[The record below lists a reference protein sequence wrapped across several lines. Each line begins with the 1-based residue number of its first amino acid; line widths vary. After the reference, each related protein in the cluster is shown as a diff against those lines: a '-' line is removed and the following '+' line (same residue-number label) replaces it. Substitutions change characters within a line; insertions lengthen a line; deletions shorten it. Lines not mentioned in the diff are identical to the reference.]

1 MITVK
6 TREQIELM
14 RKSSRIVR
22 DTLELLCEKAKEGMT
37 TYELDKS
44 AYEYIVSQGA
54 KPSFLGYHGFP
65 ASICVSVNDVVVHGI
80 PNKKQF
86 LREGDVVSFDVGAVK
101 DGWHGD
107 AARTVG
113 IGKIDKFKQ
122 QLIDETKR
130 CFFEAV
136 KVVRPL
142 SRLGDIG
149 AAVQRHAE
157 SFGYGVV
164 REMVGHGIGREMHES
179 PDVPNYGVR
188 GRGMRLEEG
197 MVIAIEPMINMGT
210 HKVVFDADGWTVRT
224 EDGAVS
230 AHYENTV
237 AVTADGYDILSL

>member
-149 AAVQRHAE
+149 AAVHRHAE

>member
-122 QLIDETKR
+122 QLIDETKQ

-136 KVVRPL
+136 KTVRPL
-142 SRLGDIG
+142 ARLGDIG